1 MTAVQSGSE
10 KWFGPA
16 MYRGAAIPGESNP
29 DGYVYGFNRHGA
41 LRYFKGD
48 VTETTLCQNQMVDV
62 IGGCVP
68 ILYDGKVIEG
78 VEAMTQKQ
86 AICAIGFNCG
96 TGSVFFFSAPHR
108 ISREWVSLPL
118 QESYRAMAVQP
129 LL

>member
-1 MTAVQSGSE
+1 MERLS
-10 KWFGPA
+10 PA
-16 MYRGAAIPGESNP
+16 QTKT

-96 TGSVFFFSAPHR
+96 TGSVFFFSCSAQNQPGMG
-108 ISREWVSLPL
+108 IASR
-118 QESYRAMAVQP
+118 
-129 LL
+129 LLELTGLWLYNGCCNVRY